1 MVCTCTLLIAL
12 AGSAKETEPDYG
24 ATGFYLGIGAAY
36 AWDQFDQFSTREPDM
51 AIGFD
56 AWGGYRFLS
65 YLAAELQLEYMNG
78 FDVSYPWYGYYLEG
92 EAVTFTGN
100 LKAYLPL
107 GRFQPFLMSGVG
119 LGYVKSEIGRSDT
132 SYTAFAA
139 RFGGGFDFYV
149 TESLAFQISS
159 SYVLQ
164 TGDLDGL
171 DYVSMTAGLQYRF

>member
-119 LGYVKSEIGRSDT
+119 LGFVKFEFGGNDNSD
-132 SYTAFAA
+132 TAFAA
-139 RFGGGFDFYV
+139 RFGGGIDFYV
-149 TESLAFQISS
+149 TESVALQISS